1 LAGCFS
7 FDENQFYELSKTF
20 SKILCAIAWY
30 FSGMEKQAFVP
41 LFHHSLT

>member
-7 FDENQFYELSKTF
+7 FDENQFYELWKSF
-20 SKILCAIAWY
+20 SKIKRAYRVY

-41 LFHHSLT
+41 LFHSLT